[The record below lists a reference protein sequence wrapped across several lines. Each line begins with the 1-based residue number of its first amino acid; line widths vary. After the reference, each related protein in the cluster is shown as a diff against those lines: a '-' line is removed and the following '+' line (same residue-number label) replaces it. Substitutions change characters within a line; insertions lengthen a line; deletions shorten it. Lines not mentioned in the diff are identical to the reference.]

1 MGDSGS
7 DPGVAIA
14 EALPEEA
21 GVCLGGGFTD
31 S

>member
-1 MGDSGS
+1 MENGS

-14 EALPEEA
+14 AKANTPNISPRRHSFNL
-21 GVCLGGGFTD
+21 